1 VAKGGAVKVL
11 LSAGEVSGDVAGAL
25 LAREIRSIDASAG
38 LYGLGGPRMAAEGV
52 DVLCD
57 TNPLGTVGVSEA
69 FGVLPS
75 LADAFRAL
83 RRRVLA
89 DPPDVAVLIAND
101 IFNVALGR
109 WLRRRGVRT
118 AAWFPPQVWIWRSLA
133 WNFARSYDAVLACF
147 PDEVDVWSR
156 AGVETRF
163 VGHFLAD
170 SLEPV
175 DAAGRRAARGLLGL
189 AEEPPVVAVLPGS
202 RTHEVT
208 RLGPALLR
216 AAALVAEQR
225 PGVSWVVPVAEPP
238 LQALVEAQAREAGL
252 TAPGRSVA
260 FVPGGPAALAA
271 ADLALVASGTA
282 SLEAALLGVPSV
294 VVYRVSLVTV
304 GVVRSA
310 IGLGLMD
317 SDTVALPN
325 LILGRRVLPELIQR
339 RVNPAEI
346 ADEALLLLD
355 DSARRASIRSDLL
368 AVRGLLGSGGSARR
382 TAEAVLSLPGR
393 RVPSPHAAVAPA
405 LAVTPGGRS

>member
-1 VAKGGAVKVL
+1 MRIL

-25 LAREIRSIDASAG
+25 LAREIRTIDPTAA
-38 LYGLGGPRMAAEGV
+38 LYGLGGPRMAAGNVE
-52 DVLCD
+52 VLCD

-75 LADAFRAL
+75 LAGAFRAL
-83 RRRVLA
+83 RARVLA

-118 AAWFPPQVWIWRSLA
+118 AAWFPPQVWIWHALA
-133 WNFARSYDAVLACF
+133 RTFARSYDAVLACF
-147 PDEVDVWSR
+147 PEEVDVWSR
-156 AGVETRF
+156 AGAETRF

-170 SLEPV
+170 TLEPAG
-175 DAAGRRAARGLLGL
+175 AADRSRARRMLGL
-189 AEEPPVVAVLPGS
+189 AGESPVVAVLPGS
-202 RTHEVT
+202 RSHEVA

-216 AAALVAEQR
+216 AAALVAEKR
-225 PGVSWVVPVAEPP
+225 PAVSWVVPVAEPALVP
-238 LQALVEAQAREAGL
+238 LVEAQAEEAGL
-252 TAPGRSVA
+252 VAPGRRVA

-282 SLEAALLGVPSV
+282 SLEAALLGVPAV
-294 VVYRVSLVTV
+294 VVYRVSLLTI

-325 LILGRRVLPELIQR
+325 LVLGRRVLPELIQR

-346 ADEALLLLD
+346 AAEALSLLD
-355 DSARRASIRSDLL
+355 DPARRESVRSELL
-368 AVRGLLGSGGSARR
+368 AVRGLLGSGGSMRR
-382 TAEAVLSLPGR
+382 TAETVLSLAGR
-393 RVPSPHAAVAPA
+393 REPSADAAVEPVLVA
-405 LAVTPGGRS
+405 TPGGRS